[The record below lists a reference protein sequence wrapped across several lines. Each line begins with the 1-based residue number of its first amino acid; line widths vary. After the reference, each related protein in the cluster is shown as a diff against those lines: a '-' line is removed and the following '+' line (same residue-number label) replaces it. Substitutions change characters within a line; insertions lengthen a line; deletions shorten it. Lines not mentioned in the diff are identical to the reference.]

1 MRKMMV
7 LAGVIV
13 VAGMGL
19 AAWHRYGGSADAQ
32 TPANVQTPIP
42 VDAVPAIRSDVPIYL
57 RGIGTVQAYNTVTVR
72 SRVDGELI
80 KVAFTEGQ
88 DVKTGDLLAQID
100 PRPFQAQLDQVTAK
114 EAQDEAQLTNA
125 RLDLARFQALVQR
138 QFATRQSVDTQA
150 ALVRQLEATIK
161 GDQAAIDSAKVQLG
175 YTTISSPLDG
185 RTGARLVDQGNI
197 VHASDTTGIV
207 VITQL
212 RPISVV
218 FTLAEENFKEIA
230 KQMAIA
236 PLKVIALGR
245 NEKDQYGEGTLSL
258 LDNQIDQSTG
268 TLRLKATFQNDSLTL
283 WPGQFVNAHLLLRTE
298 SKVVTVPADAV
309 QRGAQGMYAYVVKP
323 DSTVA
328 VQPLKVGSI
337 TGAVA
342 VIESGIDEGQPVVT
356 AGQYRLQPGAKVEV
370 RTAVAQRP
378 MAAET
383 PPADSGGRSP

>member
-19 AAWHRYGGSADAQ
+19 AAWHRYGGPADAR
-32 TPANVQTPIP
+32 TPPDVQAPIP
-42 VDAVPAIRSDVPIYL
+42 VDAAPAVRSDVPIYL

-88 DVKTGDLLAQID
+88 DVKAGDLLAQID
-100 PRPFQAQLDQVTAK
+100 PRPFQAQLDQATAK
-114 EAQDEAQLTNA
+114 EAQDEAQLANA
-125 RLDLARFQALVQR
+125 RLDLARFQALAQR

-175 YTTISSPLDG
+175 YTTITSPLDG

-218 FTLAEENFKEIA
+218 FTLAEENLDEIA
-230 KQMAIA
+230 KQMAVA
-236 PLKVIALGR
+236 PLKAVALGR

-268 TLRLKATFQNDSLTL
+268 TLRLKATFPNDSLTL
-283 WPGQFVNAHLLLRTE
+283 WPGQFVNVHLLLRTE

-328 VQPLKVGSI
+328 VQPLKVGEI
-337 TGAVA
+337 TGGVA
-342 VIESGIDEGQPVVT
+342 VIEGGIDEGQSVVT

-383 PPADSGGRSP
+383 PPADGGGRGP

>member
-19 AAWHRYGGSADAQ
+19 AAWHRYGGPADAQ
-32 TPANVQTPIP
+32 TRANVQTPIS

-175 YTTISSPLDG
+175 YTTITSPLDR

-197 VHASDTTGIV
+197 VHASDTTGIA

-283 WPGQFVNAHLLLRTE
+283 WPGQFVNAHLLLRTQ

-309 QRGAQGMYAYVVKP
+309 QRGAQGMYAYVGTP

-328 VQPLKVGSI
+328 VQPLKFGSI
-337 TGAVA
+337 IGPVA
-342 VIESGIDEGQPVVT
+342 VIESGIDQPHPAVT
-356 AGQYRLQPGAKVEV
+356 SGQYRLQPGTK
-370 RTAVAQRP
+370 
-378 MAAET
+378 
-383 PPADSGGRSP
+383 D